1 MRLSM
6 EKDAQYFALDQWLS
20 DYPDDMT
27 YDEVIQ
33 LLRLDAWSDKEP
45 DRDWMEVIT
54 PWYLIEGHVGEQI
67 ADFIEETCS
76 AALRLLEGK

>member
-1 MRLSM
+1 M

-20 DYPDDMT
+20 DYPDGMT
-27 YDEVIQ
+27 YEEVIQ

-67 ADFIEETCS
+67 ANFIEGTYS

>member
-1 MRLSM
+1 M

-67 ADFIEETCS
+67 ADFIEDTYS
-76 AALRLLEGK
+76 AALRLLERK

>member
-1 MRLSM
+1 M

-20 DYPDDMT
+20 DYPDGMT

-33 LLRLDAWSDKEP
+33 LLRLDAWSDEEP

-67 ADFIEETCS
+67 ADFIEGTYS

>member
-1 MRLSM
+1 M

-20 DYPDDMT
+20 DYPDGMT
-27 YDEVIQ
+27 YDEVIK
-33 LLRLDAWSDKEP
+33 LLRQDAWSDKEP

-67 ADFIEETCS
+67 ADFIEDTYS